1 MAGEK
6 FRIVQSSCGLIS
18 IYLVCKYGLIYVNTS
33 HFLFSSVCLHFVIA
47 LTLGEYNIRSLLR
60 FYSKNLNY
68 IAAVS
73 RLYVIFKLYYIENRF
88 SDIFR
93 NMYTFESKQ
102 INTFQSELIHIKY
115 IRKTI
120 LRGVDTNFITF
131 APSADITLW
140 QVFLIKRGLPYL
152 VHVYVLVRCILNNLP
167 KFLQ

>member
-33 HFLFSSVCLHFVIA
+33 HFLFSSVWLHFVIA
-47 LTLGEYNIRSLLR
+47 LTLREYNIRSLLR

-73 RLYVIFKLYYIENRF
+73 RLYVIFKLYLKRI
-88 SDIFR
+88 DLVIFR

-102 INTFQSELIHIKY
+102 INTFQSELIRIKY

-120 LRGVDTNFITF
+120 LRGVDRNFITF

>member
-33 HFLFSSVCLHFVIA
+33 HFLFSSVWLHFVIA

-73 RLYVIFKLYYIENRF
+73 RLYVIFKLYLKRI
-88 SDIFR
+88 DLVIFR

-102 INTFQSELIHIKY
+102 INTFQSELIRIKY

-120 LRGVDTNFITF
+120 LRGVDRNFITF

>member
-33 HFLFSSVCLHFVIA
+33 HFLFSSVWLHFVIA
-47 LTLGEYNIRSLLR
+47 LTLGGYNIRSLLR

-73 RLYVIFKLYYIENRF
+73 RLYVIFKLYLKRI
-88 SDIFR
+88 DLVIFR

-120 LRGVDTNFITF
+120 LRGVDRNFITF

-152 VHVYVLVRCILNNLP
+152 VHVYILVRCILNNLP

>member
-33 HFLFSSVCLHFVIA
+33 HFLFSSVWLHFVIA

-73 RLYVIFKLYYIENRF
+73 RLDVIFKLYLKRI
-88 SDIFR
+88 DLVIFR

-102 INTFQSELIHIKY
+102 INTFQSELIRIKY

-120 LRGVDTNFITF
+120 LRGVDRNFITF